1 MTTTMDKWG
10 WQRCLL
16 ALLLMGF
23 GGAAQA
29 AEDLALIE
37 TINSY
42 RSEVQ
47 RCGVQASEPLP
58 PLTNDPRLILPA
70 NGTADLQDSLSA
82 AGYPLVNVQAI
93 TLSGPRNAQAAMQ
106 ALSESFCR
114 VLLDPQFIDIGVSQ
128 QDRDWRIVL
137 ARPLLSAR
145 LQTWQTEGESLLLLV
160 NSARAEARQ
169 CGDQRFAAAAPLVWN
184 AELGSAAESHS
195 RAMANGNFFAHQ
207 GRDGL
212 TPGDRAELAG
222 YGGSKV
228 GENIAAAL
236 DSTAKVVEYATRAAA
251 HAEAT
256 LAYEEAGRLYT
267 EALRAIEPAREAER
281 WVERAKTY
289 TLWGQQLD
297 GVERDLG
304 CQWLAGCCRLPSLPA
319 CTGRG
324 PQAVN
329 PGTTSASRGSRWV
342 TASARKAAAPSIS
355 TSTASPA
362 RWPVPGESS
371 TSSVVRS
378 SPGIIYSGS
387 TPRSNR

>member
-1 MTTTMDKWG
+1 MTTTMSKWG
-10 WQRCLL
+10 RQGCLL
-16 ALLLMGF
+16 ALLLMGIA
-23 GGAAQA
+23 GTAQA
-29 AEDLALIE
+29 AEDLELIE
-37 TINSY
+37 TINTY

-70 NGTADLQDSLSA
+70 NGTADLQDALSA

-114 VLLDPQFIDIGVSQ
+114 VMLDPQFIDIGVSQ

-137 ARPLLSAR
+137 ARPLLSGR
-145 LQTWQTEGESLLLLV
+145 LQTWQTEGESLLLLI

-169 CGDQRFAAAAPLVWN
+169 CGDQAFAATTPLVWS

-222 YGGSKV
+222 YSGTQV

-236 DSTAKVVEYATRAAA
+236 DTTAKVVE
-251 HAEAT
+251 
-256 LAYEEAGRLYT
+256 G
-267 EALRAIEPAREAER
+267 
-281 WVERAKTY
+281 
-289 TLWGQQLD
+289 
-297 GVERDLG
+297 
-304 CQWLAGCCRLPSLPA
+304 WLASSGHCANIMNPEFSELGA
-319 CTGRG
+319 AYAND
-324 PQAVN
+324 PQSDA
-329 PGTTSASRGSRWV
+329 GIYW
-342 TASARKAAAPSIS
+342 TALF
-355 TSTASPA
+355 
-362 RWPVPGESS
+362 G
-371 TSSVVRS
+371 
-378 SPGIIYSGS
+378 GQ
-387 TPRSNR
+387 

>member
-10 WQRCLL
+10 WQGCLL
-16 ALLLMGF
+16 VLLMGIC
-23 GGAAQA
+23 GAAQA

-137 ARPLLSAR
+137 ARPLLSGKLGDWQAEGQQLLER
-145 LQTWQTEGESLLLLV
+145 L
-160 NSARAEARQ
+160 NAARAQPRQ
-169 CGDQRFAAAAPLVWN
+169 CGAQAFAAAPPLAWN
-184 AELGSAAESHS
+184 RELATAAEEHS
-195 RAMANGNFFAHQ
+195 RAMANGNFFAHR
-207 GRDGL
+207 GRDGR

-222 YGGSKV
+222 YNARQI
-228 GENIAAAL
+228 GENIAAGVDAP
-236 DSTAKVVEYATRAAA
+236 AKGVDGWLASPG
-251 HAEAT
+251 HCAT
-256 LAYEEAGRLYT
+256 LMN
-267 EALRAIEPAREAER
+267 P
-281 WVERAKTY
+281 
-289 TLWGQQLD
+289 QF
-297 GVERDLG
+297 RDLG
-304 CQWLAGCCRLPSLPA
+304 AAYAVDPKSDAGIYWTALF
-319 CTGRG
+319 
-324 PQAVN
+324 
-329 PGTTSASRGSRWV
+329 GT
-342 TASARKAAAPSIS
+342 P
-355 TSTASPA
+355 
-362 RWPVPGESS
+362 
-371 TSSVVRS
+371 
-378 SPGIIYSGS
+378 
-387 TPRSNR
+387 